1 MVATTTKAIKH
12 MCMSKVVCSTVT
24 LVETSLL
31 QQFHKGFCLSQIIL
45 LTYIKL

>member
-1 MVATTTKAIKH
+1 MVATTKAIRR

-24 LVETSLL
+24 LVDTSLL
-31 QQFHKGFCLSQIIL
+31 QQFHKGFFLSQIIL